1 MKYKS
6 IFLRL
11 RNFFDLVKND
21 FKAKYA
27 GNFLGVLWA
36 FIYPC
41 VTVILYWFVFRILLN
56 TEAEEGEPY
65 ILWLVSALVPFLFV
79 CDAVPAA
86 AGVFV
91 DYSYLVKKVKFG
103 IGVLPFV
110 RVMSNF
116 IIHAFFIF
124 LMLVMSFAL
133 GYFPN
138 LGDLWLLY
146 YIAAE
151 LAFVLA
157 VGTLLSVLT
166 VFVRDIRGALSVLI
180 QVGYWLTPLFWNIS
194 AADPRI
200 GVIIKLINPTAY
212 LTEGFRCA
220 VLYGSAPERWYTVYF
235 WLLILAV
242 SGISAWLYKRLR
254 GVLGDYV

>member
-1 MKYKS
+1 MITKYKN
-6 IFLRL
+6 ILEL
-11 RNFFDLVKND
+11 AKND

-41 VTVILYWFVFRILLN
+41 VTVILYWFLLN
-56 TEAEEGEPY
+56 ANAEKGEPY

-86 AGVFV
+86 AGAFV
-91 DYSYLVKKVKFG
+91 DYSYLVKKVKFK
-103 IGVLPFV
+103 IGVLPFI
-110 RVMSNF
+110 RVLSNF
-116 IIHAFFIF
+116 IIHMFFVF
-124 LMLVMSFAL
+124 LLIVMAFAL
-133 GYFPN
+133 GYFPS

-146 YIAAE
+146 YVAAE

-157 VGTLLSVLT
+157 VGTLLSMLT
-166 VFVRDIRGALSVLI
+166 VFVRDIRGALSVMI

-194 AADPRI
+194 AVDSRI
-200 GVIIKLINPTAY
+200 GIIIKVINPVAY
-212 LTEGFRCA
+212 LSEGFRSA
-220 VLYGSAPERWYTVYF
+220 MLYGSAPEQWYTVYF
-235 WLLILAV
+235 WFLILTISCV
-242 SGISAWLYKRLR
+242 SVWLYKRLH